1 MASAFMLP
9 EHVDFENL
17 MAVRATGE
25 EYIDQNDEPVL
36 DLSGLATS
44 SSAVVALLVG
54 WFRYAHTRGK
64 VVRFTNVPAGVM
76 NIIEVSDLTD
86 LLPIGAG
93 A

>member
-1 MASAFMLP
+1 MPRAFMLP

-25 EYIDQNDEPVL
+25 EYIDQNDEPVF
-36 DLSGLATS
+36 DLSALATS

-54 WFRYAHTRGK
+54 WFRYAHTHGK
-64 VVRFTNVPAGVM
+64 VVSFTKVPTGVM

-86 LLPIGAG
+86 LLPIEAS